1 MEKHRMTVR
10 DFDAR
15 ASSTRRFA
23 SCHDRAALRLAW
35 LLARII
41 RREPVRYGFY
51 KRRFDCTEYGFRRDI
66 RAIREARIYRGT
78 ELLGSGA

>member
-1 MEKHRMTVR
+1 MTLR

-23 SCHDRAALRLAW
+23 SCHDRDRAAMRLAW
-35 LLARII
+35 LLARMI
-41 RREPVRYGFY
+41 RRQPVRYVPY
-51 KRRFDCTEYGFRRDI
+51 KSRFDRTEYGFRRDI

-78 ELLGSGA
+78 ELLGSDAS